1 MNHFRAAPAG
11 LLRINATRAAVP
23 TQLGPRLARFL
34 HAHPDVRVELTENDG
49 LVDIVAEGYDA
60 GVRLHEFVP
69 EDMVAVPM
77 GPPLRGLIVG
87 SPDYLRRRPAPQ
99 HPRDLAAHEC
109 IRFRFASGHLY
120 KWQFERGGQALE
132 IDVPGRL
139 TLCEQGTIVR
149 AVLDGIGLAYVL
161 EDTARPYIDSGQM
174 VAVLEDWS
182 EPFAGFALYY
192 PKQRQMP
199 ARCGRSWICCG
210 RSGGRMQCRPTAGTH
225 PNRSCHQRVVAF
237 ATELDQAEAV
247 AEWIG
252 QHGDAP
258 ATLAHGLLECRP
270 GCNRTCQR
278 GVDVIHHPV
287 QVQRGPVALVVA
299 HVAVFGGGAAS
310 LVLQQVE
317 RCWPTEQ
324 FHGPGPRRRPM
335 RSPNAAT

>member
-1 MNHFRAAPAG
+1 VGLFHRTTRSVALTEAGQRLLERLQPALGQVNDALEEMNQFRAAPAG

-99 HPRDLAAHEC
+99 HPRDLATHEC

-139 TLCEQGTIVR
+139 TLCEQGTVVR

-161 EDTARPYIDSGQM
+161 EDTARPYIESGQM

-199 ARCGRSWICCG
+199 GALR
-210 RSGGRMQCRPTAGTH
+210 
-225 PNRSCHQRVVAF
+225 AF
-237 ATELDQAEAV
+237 
-247 AEWIG
+247 
-252 QHGDAP
+252 
-258 ATLAHGLLECRP
+258 
-270 GCNRTCQR
+270 
-278 GVDVIHHPV
+278 VDML
-287 QVQRGPVALVVA
+287 R
-299 HVAVFGGGAAS
+299 
-310 LVLQQVE
+310 E
-317 RCWPTEQ
+317 
-324 FHGPGPRRRPM
+324 
-335 RSPNAAT
+335 

>member
-1 MNHFRAAPAG
+1 VSYAIRALEERLGVGLFHRTTRSVALTEAGQRLLERLQPALGQVHDALEEMNHFRAVPAG
-11 LLRINATRAAVP
+11 LLRINATRAAVA

-87 SPDYLRRRPAPQ
+87 SPEYLRRRPAPQ
-99 HPRDLAAHEC
+99 HPRDLATHEC
-109 IRFRFASGHLY
+109 VRFRFASGHLY
-120 KWQFERGGQALE
+120 KWQFERDGQTLE

-139 TLCEQGTIVR
+139 TLCEQGTVVG

-161 EDTARPYIDSGQM
+161 EDTARPYLDDGRL

-199 ARCGRSWICCG
+199 GALR
-210 RSGGRMQCRPTAGTH
+210 
-225 PNRSCHQRVVAF
+225 AF
-237 ATELDQAEAV
+237 
-247 AEWIG
+247 
-252 QHGDAP
+252 
-258 ATLAHGLLECRP
+258 
-270 GCNRTCQR
+270 
-278 GVDVIHHPV
+278 VDML
-287 QVQRGPVALVVA
+287 R
-299 HVAVFGGGAAS
+299 
-310 LVLQQVE
+310 E
-317 RCWPTEQ
+317 
-324 FHGPGPRRRPM
+324 
-335 RSPNAAT
+335 

>member
-1 MNHFRAAPAG
+1 
-11 LLRINATRAAVP
+11 
-23 TQLGPRLARFL
+23 
-34 HAHPDVRVELTENDG
+34 VELTENDG

-87 SPDYLRRRPAPQ
+87 SPDYLRRHPAPQ

-120 KWQFERGGQALE
+120 KWQFERSGQALE

-139 TLCEQGTIVR
+139 TLSEQGTVVG

-161 EDTARPYIDSGQM
+161 EDTARPYIESGQM

-199 ARCGRSWICCG
+199 GALR
-210 RSGGRMQCRPTAGTH
+210 
-225 PNRSCHQRVVAF
+225 AF
-237 ATELDQAEAV
+237 
-247 AEWIG
+247 
-252 QHGDAP
+252 
-258 ATLAHGLLECRP
+258 
-270 GCNRTCQR
+270 
-278 GVDVIHHPV
+278 VDML
-287 QVQRGPVALVVA
+287 R
-299 HVAVFGGGAAS
+299 
-310 LVLQQVE
+310 E
-317 RCWPTEQ
+317 
-324 FHGPGPRRRPM
+324 
-335 RSPNAAT
+335 